1 MMLRRVLRTTLPL
14 AVATVICLSAAAQT
28 PAAASSSSATPLASL
43 YGTPVEQIIARV
55 NDQVIT
61 NTDLA
66 RAQQQLEQEARQQK
80 WTDEELDHQKKV
92 LLRDLIDKQL
102 LLSKGKQLGI
112 TGDTELIKQLDEIRK
127 QNHLDSLEDLEKAV
141 QQQGTS
147 YEDFKANIR
156 DNIITQSVVRDEV
169 GRKLQVSQAQLENYY
184 NEHKADFAQQESVH
198 LSEILVPTAA
208 DASEAQLAAADAQ
221 AKDIE
226 SKLKAGGD
234 FAQLA
239 RQYSGG
245 PTAQQGGELGEFH
258 RGALAKVLEDQTFNL
273 PTGGF
278 TQPIR
283 TKQGYVILKVTQ
295 HVPGGVPS
303 LEQVEPQVEQ
313 AVYVEEMQPALR
325 KYLGRLREES
335 YIDIRPGYVDV
346 GASPNE
352 TKPIYA
358 AYTPPQP
365 KKKKKKQAKG
375 RYEGRD
381 RYARYQGKHAAASA
395 AGATVASTAAVM
407 TKTSSSSS
415 VALTPAS
422 AKVVK
427 TKGHAKKKKIKREK
441 VRFGRAPLNRVS
453 EEQVATTAAPGAS
466 ATPVAEN
473 APSEAL
479 LGTEAQPLGPDLT
492 HAPVLEVK
500 KGKTRLSDQARQ
512 KHEAAKHI
520 PKNLRK
526 KRKTKLATKP
536 VVNAPSANEAAT
548 QQLQSA
554 PLGLAGDTSKKQKK
568 AKKYTAKPGEKVRL
582 SDQKK
587 QSKPKGAQ
595 PTQAPVTGAP
605 AAAQPAGTSSS
616 SAQQPQP

>member
-1 MMLRRVLRTTLPL
+1 
-14 AVATVICLSAAAQT
+14 
-28 PAAASSSSATPLASL
+28 
-43 YGTPVEQIIARV
+43 
-55 NDQVIT
+55 
-61 NTDLA
+61 
-66 RAQQQLEQEARQQK
+66 
-80 WTDEELDHQKKV
+80 
-92 LLRDLIDKQL
+92 LRDLIDKQL